1 MNVNDNTGMHTQS
14 GEIGNLPPADHVRLL
29 RSCEAIEAAVQGDD
43 FDECALLLSELL
55 GLIRKLVHFDSR
67 SKFDRMDVHGQRAMG
82 RVYHLLGRCR
92 EPFQADDQRGRTQL
106 RDDIRNGLILMLSDV
121 VECERCHEGLCAS
134 PLGA

>member
-1 MNVNDNTGMHTQS
+1 MKTHMHTLS
-14 GEIGNLPPADHVRLL
+14 GEIDNLPPAGHVRLL
-29 RSCEAIEAAVQGDD
+29 RSCEAIEAAVQEDD
-43 FDECALLLSELL
+43 FDECALLLSELVA
-55 GLIRKLVHFDSR
+55 LIRQLVHFDS
-67 SKFDRMDVHGQRAMG
+67 SSEFDHVDVHGQRAMG